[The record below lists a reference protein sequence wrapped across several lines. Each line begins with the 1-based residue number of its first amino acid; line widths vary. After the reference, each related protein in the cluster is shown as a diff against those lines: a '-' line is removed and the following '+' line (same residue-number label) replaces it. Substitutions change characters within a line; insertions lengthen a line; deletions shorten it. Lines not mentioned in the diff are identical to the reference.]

1 MQQSR
6 LVRLLHLLKL
16 YRRAAA
22 CTLCTARDIFRRGKR
37 GAGMKMIREYRRIKG
52 YIAETQATVAR
63 MLSGIIAA

>member
-6 LVRLLHLLKL
+6 LVRLLHLLTL

-22 CTLCTARDIFRRGKR
+22 YTLRDARDIFRRGKR
-37 GAGMKMIREYRRIKG
+37 GAGMKMIRECQRIKG
-52 YIAETQATVAR
+52 YFAETLATVVS